1 MLREWAQQ
9 AVVSDSRA
17 LEGMER
23 QVRVGLLIF
32 RKNISRGGAV
42 AATVGFVLTIV
53 IALVMLLR

>member
-1 MLREWAQQ
+1 
-9 AVVSDSRA
+9 
-17 LEGMER
+17 MER

-32 RKNISRGGAV
+32 RKNIGRGGAV